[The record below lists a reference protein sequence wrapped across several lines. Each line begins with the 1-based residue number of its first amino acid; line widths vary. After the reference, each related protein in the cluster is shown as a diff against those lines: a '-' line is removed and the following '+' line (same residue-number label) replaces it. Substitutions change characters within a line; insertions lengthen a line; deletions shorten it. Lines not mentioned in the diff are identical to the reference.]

1 LNVIGDSKKVI
12 RMMVHGTYPKNL
24 SLKRIIDR
32 IRVDSKSL
40 KPTFFH
46 IMRENNIATNKLVNE
61 AIGKPLETLG
71 VEGVEALAPLS

>member
-1 LNVIGDSKKVI
+1 
-12 RMMVHGTYPKNL
+12 MMVQGTDPKNL

-46 IMRENNIATNKLVNE
+46 ILRENNTTADKLVNE
-61 AIGKPLETLG
+61 AIGKPPGTLG
-71 VEGVEALAPLS
+71 VEGVEALAPLT